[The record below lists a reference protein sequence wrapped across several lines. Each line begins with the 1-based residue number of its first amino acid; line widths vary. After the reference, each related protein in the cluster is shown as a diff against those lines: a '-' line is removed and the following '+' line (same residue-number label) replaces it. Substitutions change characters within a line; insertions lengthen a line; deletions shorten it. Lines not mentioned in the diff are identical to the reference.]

1 MLSFS
6 LSNGSGKSRPE
17 GYESE
22 SYQHPDTVQTGFAKS
37 NIESRQVLW
46 NHLNK
51 FEQQSQRHKDINN
64 HCECVCVDVGPYIL
78 IRCMTVYIKNS
89 GNVHISM
96 KVYMKTHPQ
105 PRNYG

>member
-37 NIESRQVLW
+37 NIESR
-46 NHLNK
+46 
-51 FEQQSQRHKDINN
+51 
-64 HCECVCVDVGPYIL
+64 
-78 IRCMTVYIKNS
+78 
-89 GNVHISM
+89 
-96 KVYMKTHPQ
+96 
-105 PRNYG
+105 